1 MNTKQAYMV
10 YGGGLIGLVAVFNF
24 MAQGLSSYSP
34 KSTHSR
40 EWGALTEKYM
50 VAQDMNPLT
59 MGYTPSYLKKP
70 AH

>member
-1 MNTKQAYMV
+1 
-10 YGGGLIGLVAVFNF
+10 LVAVFNF